1 MDLIGHISTIPL
13 FAGLPKDQLATLA
26 GIVVDQIFGRGRIIF
41 SEGEEG
47 AGFYIVISGRVKI
60 FKLSLEGKEQI
71 LHIIEPKEPFG
82 EISVFTNKCF
92 PAYAETIEKS
102 RIFFFPMADFINLI
116 KNNPSLAMNMLAV
129 LSQRLRKF
137 TLMIDSLSLKEVP
150 GRLSAY
156 LLYLSERKDKIN
168 DLELD
173 ITKVQLAS
181 FLGTIPETLSRI
193 LAKMVKQDLIQ
204 SDGRHIT
211 IKDRQGLEE
220 LAEGGRRL

>member
-1 MDLIGHISTIPL
+1 M
-13 FAGLPKDQLATLA
+13 
-26 GIVVDQIFGRGRIIF
+26 IF
-41 SEGEEG
+41 S
-47 AGFYIVISGRVKI
+47 F
-60 FKLSLEGKEQI
+60 
-71 LHIIEPKEPFG
+71 
-82 EISVFTNKCF
+82 
-92 PAYAETIEKS
+92 
-102 RIFFFPMADFINLI
+102 

-129 LSQRLRKF
+129 LSQRLWKF

-156 LLYLSERKDKIN
+156 LLYLSEQKDKIN

-173 ITKVQLAS
+173 ITKGQLAS
-181 FLGTIPETLSRI
+181 VLGTIPETLSRI